1 MNLVLFD
8 NSGHKRN
15 ATAISIVQ
23 GLHQERKK
31 QRFGSSSMIFQAK
44 VCGDFAWSSW
54 LWIFPLDGLQG
65 ALTPN
70 KVVLHC
76 CRLDQGRRRR
86 RSNWQKP
93 EFGSPVQCSRHA
105 LKMTLQSITG
115 QVSVRFFDIVCN
127 SENTFQ
133 STFFYAALSVL
144 RPQESFWIW
153 TCLRDYSRICNSVG
167 SMVSCRAMVFSLAT
181 REQCVQCVQL
191 QLWFSLATR
200 EQCGQCVQKVLNTVT
215 KQVCS
220 MLPILF
226 PYQLQVQT
234 KLSSNSKF
242 PRLPN
247 TCADLYKLICK

>member
-15 ATAISIVQ
+15 AMAISIVQ
-23 GLHQERKK
+23 GLHEERKK

-54 LWIFPLDGLQG
+54 LWIFALDGLQG

-105 LKMTLQSITG
+105 LKMMTLQSLMG
-115 QVSVRFFDIVCN
+115 QVSVPFFDIVCN
-127 SENTFQ
+127 SENKFQ
-133 STFFYAALSVL
+133 STFFYVALSVL
-144 RPQESFWIW
+144 RPQRELLNLNLFKRWLKNLQFSGFHGWLLSYW
-153 TCLRDYSRICNSVG
+153 FLSCNQ
-167 SMVSCRAMVFSLAT
+167 RAMCTMCAIAAMIFSCNQRAMCT
-181 REQCVQCVQL
+181 MCAIAE
-191 QLWFSLATR
+191 LWFSLATR
-200 EQCGQCVQKVLNTVT
+200 EQCGQCVQKVLNIVT
-215 KQVCS
+215 KQV
-220 MLPILF
+220 
-226 PYQLQVQT
+226 
-234 KLSSNSKF
+234 
-242 PRLPN
+242 
-247 TCADLYKLICK
+247 